1 MKNKQ
6 TFVATLKIE
15 TDEGDFLARYSPAGL
30 ARLDFPTAK
39 EARDQ
44 KSEVRSQRAET
55 PVARWHEL
63 TTRAVR
69 RALQG
74 QSMAAKPP
82 MDLSSGTAFQRKVW
96 AALQT
101 IPAGKTET
109 YAGLAASLKKPKAAR
124 AVGGACG
131 ANPVPLLIPCHR
143 VVAAQGGLGGF
154 SGGLHWK
161 RKLLGREA
169 GGTSVPLVRFGV
181 PPKHPVPKRHFGGT
195 PK

>member
-1 MKNKQ
+1 MKKKPA
-6 TFVATLKIE
+6 FAATLNIK
-15 TDEGDFLARYSPAGL
+15 TDEGDFVARYSSAGL

-39 EARDQ
+39 TTGATTGPATHA
-44 KSEVRSQRAET
+44 VT
-55 PVARWHEL
+55 RWHKL

-69 RALQG
+69 QALQG
-74 QSMAAKPP
+74 RPTAAPPP
-82 MDLSSGTAFQRKVW
+82 MDLSSGTAFQRRVW
-96 AALQT
+96 AALQA

-109 YAGLAASLKKPKAAR
+109 YARLAATLKNPKAAR

-143 VVAAQGGLGGF
+143 VVAAHGGLGGF

-169 GGTSVPLVRFGV
+169 GGI
-181 PPKHPVPKRHFGGT
+181 KK
-195 PK
+195 

>member
-6 TFVATLKIE
+6 AVIATLKIK
-15 TDEGDFLARYSPAGL
+15 TDEGDFLAHYSPAGL
-30 ARLDFPTAK
+30 SRLDFPTAK
-39 EARDQ
+39 A
-44 KSEVRSQRAET
+44 KGGATHTAGSA
-55 PVARWHEL
+55 VARWHEL
-63 TTRAVR
+63 TVRAVH

-74 QSMAAKPP
+74 RPMTATPP
-82 MDLSSGTAFQRKVW
+82 LDLSNGTPFQRKVW
-96 AALQT
+96 SALQT

-109 YAGLAASLKKPKAAR
+109 YAGVAASLKKSKAAR

-161 RKLLGREA
+161 KKLLDRE
-169 GGTSVPLVRFGV
+169 SVIHR
-181 PPKHPVPKRHFGGT
+181 
-195 PK
+195 

>member
-6 TFVATLKIE
+6 PFVAALKIK
-15 TDEGDFLARYSPAGL
+15 TDEGDFVARYSSAGL
-30 ARLDFPTAK
+30 ARLDFPKTKTKGAKTAP
-39 EARDQ
+39 A
-44 KSEVRSQRAET
+44 AH
-55 PVARWHEL
+55 PVTRWHEL

-74 QSMAAKPP
+74 RPMAATPP
-82 MDLSSGTAFQRKVW
+82 VDLSSGTAFQKRVW
-96 AALQT
+96 AALRA

-109 YAGLAASLKKPKAAR
+109 YSHLAASLKKPKAAR

-143 VVAAQGGLGGF
+143 VVAAHGGLGGF

-169 GGTSVPLVRFGV
+169 EEN
-181 PPKHPVPKRHFGGT
+181 
-195 PK
+195 

>member
-6 TFVATLKIE
+6 TFVATLKIK
-15 TDEGDFLARYSPAGL
+15 TDEGDFLARYSTAGL
-30 ARLDFPTAK
+30 ARLDFPTA
-39 EARDQ
+39 Q
-44 KSEVRSQRAET
+44 PRSAT
-55 PVARWHEL
+55 TAPAPLPVTRWHEL

-69 RALQG
+69 LALQG
-74 QSMAAKPP
+74 RPMSATPP
-82 MDLSSGTAFQRKVW
+82 MDLSHGTAFQKKVW

-101 IPAGKTET
+101 IPTGATET
-109 YAGLAASLKKPKAAR
+109 YAQLAASLKKPKAAR

-143 VVAAQGGLGGF
+143 VVAAHGGLGGF

-169 GGTSVPLVRFGV
+169 G
-181 PPKHPVPKRHFGGT
+181 KRR
-195 PK
+195 

>member
-6 TFVATLKIE
+6 TFVATLRIK
-15 TDEGDFLARYSPAGL
+15 TDEGDFLANYSLAGL
-30 ARLDFPTAK
+30 AQLDFPAAK
-39 EARDQ
+39 EVKNQ
-44 KSEVRSQRAET
+44 KSEFRSPKAKT

-63 TTRAVR
+63 TSRAVR

-74 QSMAAKPP
+74 RPMAAKPP

-101 IPAGKTET
+101 IPAGQTET
-109 YAGLAASLKKPKAAR
+109 YARLAASLKKPRAAR

-131 ANPVPLLIPCHR
+131 ANPLPLLIPCHR

-169 GGTSVPLVRFGV
+169 SR
-181 PPKHPVPKRHFGGT
+181 K
-195 PK
+195 